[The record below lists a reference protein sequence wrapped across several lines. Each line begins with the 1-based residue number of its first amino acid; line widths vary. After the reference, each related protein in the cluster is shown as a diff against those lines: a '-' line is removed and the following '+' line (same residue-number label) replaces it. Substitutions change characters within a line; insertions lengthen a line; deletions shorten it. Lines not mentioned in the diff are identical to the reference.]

1 MMKCWLNNQ
10 EKLTQQ
16 RRRKRMPLY
25 SHGMRVHCSLG
36 QTGVCCS
43 MWCVCPRNRVG
54 LWYPQCHCFTFPS
67 LLSNIYNCIPN
78 KKSLSCCLLVLS
90 IDCGQFQVTWEMK
103 KAQSVE
109 FWSEV
114 TLGCVIFLDSGMYFF
129 CGKKWKCSETPEFVE
144 IGSKLEGLVL
154 PLRSWLIL
162 AVFTSPCRW
171 NRIQKFY
178 CLAGGPENQTLQ
190 DWRPREFKK
199 HTQWW
204 LAQIVWEG
212 ILFQTQMCL
221 TWMTVQGFCSYW
233 V

>member
-1 MMKCWLNNQ
+1 MAN
-10 EKLTQQ
+10 
-16 RRRKRMPLY
+16 
-25 SHGMRVHCSLG
+25 S
-36 QTGVCCS
+36 
-43 MWCVCPRNRVG
+43 
-54 LWYPQCHCFTFPS
+54 
-67 LLSNIYNCIPN
+67 
-78 KKSLSCCLLVLS
+78 KSLEKWRELRVFSF
-90 IDCGQFQVTWEMK
+90 GQKLHWAVWF
-103 KAQSVE
+103 
-109 FWSEV
+109 F
-114 TLGCVIFLDSGMYFF
+114 LGSGMYFF
-129 CGKKWKCSETPEFVE
+129 CGKKWKCSETPEFVG

-212 ILFQTQMCL
+212 ILSKRKCALPEWQSRVSVDVECK
-221 TWMTVQGFCSYW
+221 W
-233 V
+233 VTICPVSECFLFLEIEIYNWGHTTGVKDGRMLCV